1 MLFLIKLLVHDE
13 RIYSYQDYE
22 VAGVRSISAPLQGSF
37 NVEEVKLVG
46 PRLALLRLRSSN

>member
-22 VAGVRSISAPLQGSF
+22 VAGVRSISAT
-37 NVEEVKLVG
+37 
-46 PRLALLRLRSSN
+46 LLKGHLTWRQ